1 MRYRLRE
8 LYPLKFESQ
17 TSFFFN
23 LLFFFFKKKKKERGK
38 KWIDNEPVIQLV
50 VLHVGFIFQ
59 YKKKQKKLEVEIKNL
74 EEQRKQIEEKVDEAI
89 TRGEEVDEHVS
100 NWLAEVEERVQK
112 IKDDNTINENM

>member
-1 MRYRLRE
+1 MSALQGVFSIVGAIARR
-8 LYPLKFESQ
+8 
-17 TSFFFN
+17 
-23 LLFFFFKKKKKERGK
+23 
-38 KWIDNEPVIQLV
+38 IVEPVIQLV
-50 VLHVGFIFQ
+50 VLHVGFAFQ

-89 TRGEEVDEHVS
+89 TRGEEVDEPVS